1 MVVQIHQHVTILH
14 FSLETDILFGN
25 RQGLTTLLVFSGAT
39 SEKTLDTVKQAVRK
53 NTAEKDLLPN
63 YCIKD
68 VQHLVQLIH
77 SYDKTYSQLKS
88 TE

>member
-1 MVVQIHQHVTILH
+1 M
-14 FSLETDILFGN
+14 ETDILFGN

-39 SEKTLDTVKQAVRK
+39 SEKTLDTMKQSVAK
-53 NTAEKDLLPN
+53 NTADKDLLPY

-68 VQHLVQLIH
+68 VQQLLQLIQ

-88 TE
+88 AE